1 MQNILKFFTDKRN
14 LKYFIFIAFVV
25 LYFWNIGGY
34 GLMNPDEGRYA
45 EIPREMLESGDFF
58 TPRLNHVLYFEKPP
72 LYYWFTA
79 ASFAVFGQN
88 EFGARFTSVVM
99 GLISIFLTWFVA
111 RKFEDENTANLSAVI
126 LGTSGLFFALSRVN
140 IIDMTLSAL
149 LTLALFSFYIFY
161 KENKKRWL
169 YIFYSALALATL
181 AKGLIG
187 IVLPGGVIFF
197 FMLFTRDWKILKRL
211 FLTPAILIFFLICVP
226 PFYMVCKKNP
236 DFFYFFFI
244 QEHFLRYA
252 TKMHDRYQPF
262 WFFIPVIIGG
272 IFPWTVGLFVNTK
285 NYFNKQQINLYLILW
300 IIIITLFFS
309 TSSSKLIPY
318 ILPVFPPFAI
328 LISKNILALKNDT
341 AAKTSK
347 IWLWVFTIFT
357 FILCL
362 SAILIFNGFIPLKRL
377 NEALIYK
384 TPVILVCTICFIFS
398 VVFWL
403 FRKEPK
409 KMLNAHIIFAFC
421 FLAASLPFFS
431 VLATQRSTKTLS
443 KMLLQVLKPQ
453 DIVLHFD
460 TYKQDMPFYT
470 KHRITI
476 YNREGELAFGR
487 IKATDANN
495 WFITPENIEAF
506 LSQPL
511 QENRKL
517 YIVVKDKHIKQVPNI
532 ENFEYI
538 GHDERELNLYV
549 RK

>member
-1 MQNILKFFTDKRN
+1 MQNIIKFFTDKRN
-14 LKYFIFIAFVV
+14 LKYFIFIAFVI

-45 EIPREMLESGDFF
+45 EIPREMLASGDFF
-58 TPRLNHVLYFEKPP
+58 TPTLNQVLYFEKPP

-79 ASFAVFGQN
+79 ASFAIFGQN

-99 GLISIFLTWFVA
+99 GLMSILLTWFVA
-111 RKFEDENTANLSAVI
+111 RKFEDENTADLSAVI

-211 FLTPAILIFFLICVP
+211 FLTPAILVFFLICVP

-252 TKMHDRYQPF
+252 TKMHDRYEPF

-272 IFPWTVGLFVNTK
+272 LFPWTFALFIKVK
-285 NYFNKQQINLYLILW
+285 NYFNKRQINLYLILW
-300 IIIITLFFS
+300 VMIITLFFS
-309 TSSSKLIPY
+309 ASSSKLIPY
-318 ILPVFPPFAI
+318 ILPVFPPIAI
-328 LISKNILALKNDT
+328 LIAKNILSLTENGQKLTIKVCLWIFSVIT
-341 AAKTSK
+341 A
-347 IWLWVFTIFT
+347 
-357 FILCL
+357 ILIVA
-362 SAILIFNGFIPLKRL
+362 SFLIFNGFIHLKRI
-377 NEALIYK
+377 NEAMLYK
-384 TPVILVCTICFIFS
+384 TPFILLCIVCAVFCLIFWA
-398 VVFWL
+398 V
-403 FRKEPK
+403 RKQSK
-409 KMLNAHIIFAFC
+409 KFLTAHIIFAFC
-421 FLAASLPFFS
+421 FLAASLPAFS
-431 VLATQRSTKTLS
+431 ILGEQRSTKTLS
-443 KMLLQVLKPQ
+443 KMLIPLLEPQ
-453 DIVLHFD
+453 DIVLHFN

-470 KHRITI
+470 KHRMAI

-487 IKATDANN
+487 SKAQDADN
-495 WFITPENIEAF
+495 WFITPENIENF
-506 LSQPL
+506 LNQSL
-511 QENRKL
+511 QENQKL
-517 YIVVKDKHIKQVPNI
+517 YIIVKDKHINLVPGI

-538 GHDERELNLYV
+538 GHDKRELNIYA

>member
-1 MQNILKFFTDKRN
+1 MQNIIKFFTDKN
-14 LKYFIFIAFVV
+14 NFKYFIFIAFVV
-25 LYFWNIGGY
+25 LYFCNIGGY

-45 EIPREMLESGDFF
+45 EIPREMIESGDFF
-58 TPRLNHVLYFEKPP
+58 TPHLNYVLYFEKPP

-99 GLISIFLTWFVA
+99 GLLSILLTWFVA
-111 RKFEDENTANLSAVI
+111 RKFEDENTANLSAII

-169 YIFYSALALATL
+169 YTFYIALALATL

-197 FMLFTRDWKILKRL
+197 FMLFTRDWTILKRL
-211 FLTPAILIFFLICVP
+211 FLTPAILVFFLVCVP
-226 PFYMVCKKNP
+226 PFYLMCKKNP

-252 TKMHDRYQPF
+252 TKMHDRYEPF

-272 IFPWTVGLFVNTK
+272 LFPWTLGLFVNIK

-300 IIIITLFFS
+300 VLIITLFFS
-309 TSSSKLIPY
+309 ASGSKLIPY
-318 ILPVFPPFAI
+318 ILPVFPAFAI
-328 LISKNILALKNDT
+328 LISKNILALKDHT
-341 AAKTSK
+341 KIAE
-347 IWLWVFTIFT
+347 IWLWIFT
-357 FILCL
+357 VLTVILCTG
-362 SAILIFNGFIPLKRL
+362 AVLIFNGFIHLKRM
-377 NEALIYK
+377 NEVLVYK
-384 TPVILVCTICFIFS
+384 MPVIWICILCF
-398 VVFWL
+398 VFCIAFW
-403 FRKEPK
+403 FYKKEVK
-409 KMLNAHIIFAFC
+409 KMLIAQIIFAFC
-421 FLAASLPFFS
+421 FLAASLPAFS
-431 VLATQRSTKTLS
+431 ALATQRSTKTLS
-443 KMLLQVLKPQ
+443 KMLIPLLKPQ
-453 DIVLHFD
+453 DIVLHFS

-470 KHRITI
+470 KHRIAI
-476 YNREGELAFGR
+476 YEREGELAFGR
-487 IKATDANN
+487 SKATDADK
-495 WFITPENIEAF
+495 WFITQENIENF
-506 LSQPL
+506 LNQPL
-511 QENRKL
+511 QENQKL
-517 YIVVKDKHIKQVPNI
+517 YIVVKDKHINLVPGI

>member
-1 MQNILKFFTDKRN
+1 MQNIIKFFTDKRN
-14 LKYFIFIAFVV
+14 LKYFIFIAFVI

-45 EIPREMLESGDFF
+45 EIPREMLESGDYF

-88 EFGARFTSVVM
+88 EFGARFTSAVM
-99 GLISIFLTWFVA
+99 GLMSIFLTWFVA
-111 RKFEDENTANLSAVI
+111 RKFEDENTADLSAVI
-126 LGTSGLFFALSRVN
+126 LGTSSLFFALSRVN

-169 YIFYSALALATL
+169 YIFYAALALATL

-252 TKMHDRYQPF
+252 TKMHDRYEPF

-272 IFPWTVGLFVNTK
+272 IFPWTVGLFTNVK
-285 NYFNKQQINLYLILW
+285 NYLNKQQINLYLILW
-300 IIIITLFFS
+300 TIIITLFFS
-309 TSSSKLIPY
+309 ASSSKLIPY
-318 ILPVFPPFAI
+318 ILPVFPPLAI
-328 LISKNILALKNDT
+328 LISKNILALKNDA
-341 AAKTSK
+341 AAKTAK
-347 IWLWVFTIFT
+347 IWLWVFTVLTI
-357 FILCL
+357 ILCV

-384 TPVILVCTICFIFS
+384 TPVILVCTICFVSS

-403 FRKEPK
+403 CKKEPK
-409 KMLNAHIIFAFC
+409 KMLFAHIIFAFC

-443 KMLLQVLKPQ
+443 KMLSPLLKPQ

-470 KHRITI
+470 KHRIAI

-487 IKATDANN
+487 SKATDANT
-495 WFITPENIEAF
+495 WFITPENIEDF
-506 LSQPL
+506 LTQPL
-511 QENRKL
+511 QENQKL
-517 YIVVKDKHIKQVPNI
+517 YIVVKDKHIKQVPGI

>member
-1 MQNILKFFTDKRN
+1 MQKVISFFIDKRN
-14 LKYFIFIAFVV
+14 LKYFIFAAFVI

-45 EIPREMLESGDFF
+45 EIPREMLESGDYF
-58 TPRLNHVLYFEKPP
+58 TPRLNQVLYFEKPP

-79 ASFAVFGQN
+79 ASFAIFGQN

-99 GLISIFLTWFVA
+99 GLLSILLTWFVA
-111 RKFEDENTANLSAVI
+111 RKFEGEDTANLSALI

-169 YIFYSALALATL
+169 YIFYVALALATL

-272 IFPWTVGLFVNTK
+272 LFPWTAGLFTNIK
-285 NYFNKQQINLYLILW
+285 NYLNKQQINLYLILW
-300 IIIITLFFS
+300 IVIITLFFS
-309 TSSSKLIPY
+309 ASSSKLIPY
-318 ILPVFPPFAI
+318 ILPVFPPLAI
-328 LISKNILALKNDT
+328 LIAKNILSLT
-341 AAKTSK
+341 ESGQELTIK
-347 IWLWVFTIFT
+347 IWLWVFTLVTVVLIVA
-357 FILCL
+357 
-362 SAILIFNGFIPLKRL
+362 SVLIFNGFIPLKRI
-377 NEALIYK
+377 NEAMLYK
-384 TPVILVCTICFIFS
+384 TPFILLCIVCAVFCIIF
-398 VVFWL
+398 WAI
-403 FRKEPK
+403 RKQSK
-409 KMLNAHIIFAFC
+409 KFLIAHIVFAFC
-421 FLAASLPFFS
+421 FLAASLPVFGI
-431 VLATQRSTKTLS
+431 LGEQRSTKTLS
-443 KMLLQVLKPQ
+443 KMLMPLLQPQ
-453 DIVLHFD
+453 DIVLHFN

-470 KHRITI
+470 KHRIAI
-476 YNREGELAFGR
+476 YNREGELSFGR
-487 IKATDANN
+487 SKAEDADN
-495 WFITPENIEAF
+495 WFIDSESIENF
-506 LSQPL
+506 LNQPL
-511 QENRKL
+511 QDNQKL
-517 YIVVKDKHIKQVPNI
+517 YIIVKDKHVNLMPGI

-538 GHDERELNLYV
+538 GHDKRELNLYV

>member
-1 MQNILKFFTDKRN
+1 MQKVISFFTNKRN
-14 LKYFIFIAFVV
+14 LKYFIFAAFVI
-25 LYFWNIGGY
+25 LYFCNIGGY

-45 EIPREMLESGDFF
+45 EIPREMLASGDYL
-58 TPRLNHVLYFEKPP
+58 TPTLNQVLYFEKPP

-79 ASFAVFGQN
+79 ASFVIFGQN

-99 GLISIFLTWFVA
+99 GLLSILITWFVA

-197 FMLFTRDWKILKRL
+197 FMLFTRDFKILKRL
-211 FLTPAILIFFLICVP
+211 FLTPAILVFFLICVP
-226 PFYMVCKKNP
+226 PFYMVCKRNP

-252 TKMHDRYQPF
+252 TKMHDRYEPF

-272 IFPWTVGLFVNTK
+272 LFPWTAGLFTNVK

-300 IIIITLFFS
+300 IVIITLFFS
-309 TSSSKLIPY
+309 ASSSKLIPY
-318 ILPVFPPFAI
+318 ILPVFPPLAI
-328 LISKNILALKNDT
+328 LIAKNILSLTENGQKLT
-341 AAKTSK
+341 IKV
-347 IWLWVFTIFT
+347 WLWIFSLIT
-357 FILCL
+357 VVLIAA
-362 SAILIFNGFIPLKRL
+362 SVLIFNGFIHLKRI
-377 NEALIYK
+377 NEAMLYK
-384 TPVILVCTICFIFS
+384 TPFILLCIVCAVFCIIF
-398 VVFWL
+398 WAI
-403 FRKEPK
+403 RKQSK
-409 KMLNAHIIFAFC
+409 KFLIAHIVFAFC
-421 FLAASLPFFS
+421 FLTASLPVFS
-431 VLATQRSTKTLS
+431 ILGEQRSTKTLS
-443 KMLLQVLKPQ
+443 TMLNKVLKPQ
-453 DIVLHFD
+453 DIVLHFA

-470 KHRITI
+470 KHRIAI
-476 YNREGELAFGR
+476 YERTGELAFGR
-487 IKATDANN
+487 SKAEDADI
-495 WFITPENIEAF
+495 WFIDSENIESF
-506 LSQPL
+506 LNQPL
-511 QENRKL
+511 QENQKL
-517 YIVVKDKHIKQVPNI
+517 YIIVKDKHINLVPGI

-538 GHDERELNLYV
+538 GHDKRELNLYV

>member
-1 MQNILKFFTDKRN
+1 MQNIIKFFTDKRN
-14 LKYFIFIAFVV
+14 LKYFIFIAFVM
-25 LYFWNIGGY
+25 LYFCNIGGY

-45 EIPREMLESGDFF
+45 EIPREMLESGDFL

-88 EFGARFTSVVM
+88 EFGARFTSVIM
-99 GLISIFLTWFVA
+99 GLMSIFLTWFVA
-111 RKFEDENTANLSAVI
+111 RKFEDENTANLSTVI

-169 YIFYSALALATL
+169 YIFYIALALATL
-181 AKGLIG
+181 SKGLIG

-197 FMLFTRDWKILKRL
+197 FMLFTRDFKILKRL
-211 FLTPAILIFFLICVP
+211 FLTPAILVFFLVCVP

-252 TKMHDRYQPF
+252 TKMHDRYEPF

-272 IFPWTVGLFVNTK
+272 LFPWTLGLFVNVK
-285 NYFNKQQINLYLILW
+285 NYLSKQQINLYLILW
-300 IIIITLFFS
+300 VVIITLFFS
-309 TSSSKLIPY
+309 ASSSKLIPY
-318 ILPVFPPFAI
+318 ILPVFPPLAI
-328 LISKNILALKNDT
+328 LIAKNILALKDY
-341 AAKTSK
+341 AKITK
-347 IWLWVFTIFT
+347 IWLWVFTVLT
-357 FILCL
+357 VILCI
-362 SAILIFNGFIPLKRL
+362 SAILIFNGFISLKRI
-377 NEALIYK
+377 NEALVYK
-384 TPVILVCTICFIFS
+384 TPVTLICTLCF
-398 VVFWL
+398 VFCISFWVY
-403 FRKEPK
+403 KKQAK
-409 KMLNAHIIFAFC
+409 KMLIVHSIFAFC
-421 FLAASLPFFS
+421 FLAVSLPFFS
-431 VLATQRSTKTLS
+431 ALATQRSTKTLS
-443 KMLLQVLKPQ
+443 KMLKPLLQPQ
-453 DIVLHFD
+453 DIVLHFQ

-470 KHRITI
+470 KHRIAI

-487 IKATDANN
+487 SKAEDADN
-495 WFITPENIEAF
+495 WFIEPENIEAF
-506 LSQPL
+506 LNKPL
-511 QENRKL
+511 QENQKL
-517 YIVVKDKHIKQVPNI
+517 YIVVKDKHINQVPGI

>member
-1 MQNILKFFTDKRN
+1 MQNIIKFFTDKRN

-25 LYFWNIGGY
+25 LYFCNIGGY

-45 EIPREMLESGDFF
+45 EIPREMLESGDYF

-79 ASFAVFGQN
+79 ASFTVFGQN

-99 GLISIFLTWFVA
+99 GLMSIFLTWFVA

-126 LGTSGLFFALSRVN
+126 LGTSSLFFALSRVN

-169 YIFYSALALATL
+169 YIFYIALALATL

-197 FMLFTRDWKILKRL
+197 FMLFTKDWSILKRL
-211 FLTPAILIFFLICVP
+211 FLTPAILVFFLVCVP
-226 PFYMVCKKNP
+226 PFYLVCKKNP

-252 TKMHDRYQPF
+252 TKMHDRYEPF
-262 WFFIPVIIGG
+262 WFFIPVIVGG
-272 IFPWTVGLFVNTK
+272 LFPWTLGLFANVK
-285 NYFNKQQINLYLILW
+285 NYLNKQQINLYLILW
-300 IIIITLFFS
+300 VVIITLFFS
-309 TSSSKLIPY
+309 ASGSKLIPY
-318 ILPVFPPFAI
+318 ILPVFPPLAI
-328 LISKNILALKNDT
+328 LIAKNILALKNQAQIT
-341 AAKTSK
+341 K
-347 IWLWVFTIFT
+347 IWLWVFTVIAAV
-357 FILCL
+357 LCI
-362 SAILIFNGFIPLKRL
+362 SATLIFNGFIPLKRM
-377 NEALIYK
+377 NEALVYK
-384 TPVILVCTICFIFS
+384 TPAILICILCFIFCIA
-398 VVFWL
+398 FWVYKKQP
-403 FRKEPK
+403 R
-409 KMLNAHIIFAFC
+409 KMLIAQIIFAFC
-421 FLAASLPFFS
+421 FLAVSLPAFS
-431 VLATQRSTKTLS
+431 ALATQRSTKTLS
-443 KMLLQVLKPQ
+443 NMLKPILKPQ
-453 DIVLHFD
+453 DIVLHFN

-470 KHRITI
+470 KHRIAI
-476 YNREGELAFGR
+476 YNRVGELAFGHS
-487 IKATDANN
+487 KAKDADN
-495 WFITPENIEAF
+495 WFIEPENIEAF
-506 LSQPL
+506 LNQPL
-511 QENRKL
+511 QENQKL
-517 YIVVKDKHIKQVPNI
+517 YMIVKDKHIKLVPDI

>member
-1 MQNILKFFTDKRN
+1 MQNIIKFFTDKRN
-14 LKYFIFIAFVV
+14 LKYFVFVAFVV
-25 LYFWNIGGY
+25 LYFCNISTY

-45 EIPREMLESGDFF
+45 EIPREMLESGDYF

-79 ASFAVFGQN
+79 ASFLVFGQN

-99 GLISIFLTWFVA
+99 GLMSIFLTWFVA

-169 YIFYSALALATL
+169 YIFYIALALSTL

-197 FMLFTRDWKILKRL
+197 FMLFTRDWNILKRL
-211 FLTPAILIFFLICVP
+211 FLTPAILVFFLVCVP
-226 PFYMVCKKNP
+226 PFYLMCKKNP

-252 TKMHDRYQPF
+252 TKMHDRYEPF

-272 IFPWTVGLFVNTK
+272 LFPWTLGLFVNVK
-285 NYFNKQQINLYLILW
+285 NYLNKQQINLYLILW
-300 IIIITLFFS
+300 IAIITLFFS
-309 TSSSKLIPY
+309 ASSSKLIPY
-318 ILPVFPPFAI
+318 ILPVFPPLAI
-328 LISKNILALKNDT
+328 LIAKNILALKEK
-341 AAKTSK
+341 AISKTSK
-347 IWLWVFTIFT
+347 IWLWIFT
-357 FILCL
+357 VLTVILCL
-362 SAILIFNGFIPLKRL
+362 SAVLIFGGVIPLKRI
-377 NEALIYK
+377 NEALVYK
-384 TPVILVCTICFIFS
+384 TPAIWLCSVCFIFCIA
-398 VVFWL
+398 FW
-403 FRKEPK
+403 FYKRQPK
-409 KMLNAHIIFAFC
+409 KMFMAHILFAFC

-431 VLATQRSTKTLS
+431 ALATQRSTKTLS
-443 KMLLQVLKPQ
+443 KMLIPLLQPQ
-453 DIVLHFD
+453 DIVLHFE

-470 KHRITI
+470 KHRIAI

-487 IKATDANN
+487 SKAADADN
-495 WFITPENIEAF
+495 WFIGPENIEAF
-506 LSQPL
+506 LNQPL
-511 QENRKL
+511 QENQKL
-517 YIVVKDKHIKQVPNI
+517 YIIVKDKHKNLVPNI

-538 GHDERELNLYV
+538 GHDERELNIYA

>member
-1 MQNILKFFTDKRN
+1 MQNIIKFFTDKRN
-14 LKYFIFIAFVV
+14 LKYFIFVAFVV
-25 LYFWNIGGY
+25 LYFCNIGGY

-45 EIPREMLESGDFF
+45 EIPREMLESGDYF

-79 ASFAVFGQN
+79 ASFLVFGRN

-99 GLISIFLTWFVA
+99 GLMSIFLTWFVA
-111 RKFEDENTANLSAVI
+111 RKFEDENTADLSAVI

-149 LTLALFSFYIFY
+149 LTFALFSFYIFY

-169 YIFYSALALATL
+169 YIFYIALALATL

-197 FMLFTRDWKILKRL
+197 FMLFTRDFKILKRL
-211 FLTPAILIFFLICVP
+211 FLTPAILVFFLVCVP
-226 PFYMVCKKNP
+226 PFYLMCKKNP

-252 TKMHDRYQPF
+252 TKMHDRYEPF

-272 IFPWTVGLFVNTK
+272 LFPWTLGLFVNIK
-285 NYFNKQQINLYLILW
+285 NYLNRQQINLYLILW
-300 IIIITLFFS
+300 VLIITLFFS
-309 TSSSKLIPY
+309 ASSSKLIPY
-318 ILPVFPPFAI
+318 ILPVFPPLAI
-328 LISKNILALKNDT
+328 LIAKNILALKEKAISKT
-341 AAKTSK
+341 AK
-347 IWLWVFTIFT
+347 IWLWVFTVLT
-357 FILCL
+357 VILCL
-362 SAILIFNGFIPLKRL
+362 SAVLIFGGIITLKRI
-377 NEALIYK
+377 NEALVYK
-384 TPVILVCTICFIFS
+384 IPAILLCFVCFIFCLI
-398 VVFWL
+398 FW
-403 FRKEPK
+403 FYKKQSK
-409 KMLNAHIIFAFC
+409 KMLVAHILFAFC

-431 VLATQRSTKTLS
+431 ALATQRSSKTLS
-443 KMLLQVLKPQ
+443 IMLNKVLKPQ
-453 DIVLHFD
+453 DIILHFQ

-470 KHRITI
+470 KHRIAI

-487 IKATDANN
+487 SKAEDANN
-495 WFITPENIEAF
+495 WFIEPENIEAY
-506 LSQPL
+506 LNQPL
-511 QENRKL
+511 QENQKL
-517 YIVVKDKHIKQVPNI
+517 YIIVKDKHKNLVPNI

-538 GHDERELNLYV
+538 GHDERELNIYA